1 MAITNKFT
9 FSWPEGVKPLTHEEW
24 VNSLSPSDREQYDAA
39 SSRQNA
45 ITLAAIAAGK
55 LTVNNS
61 NGNMTWVNPEDYDYY
76 KNNKDPSWVAFW
88 NRFTNE
94 TNVVLNI
101 TTE

>member
-9 FSWPEGVKPLTHEEW
+9 FSWPEGVKPVTHAKW
-24 VNSLSPSDREQYDAA
+24 VNSLSPSDRAQYDAA
-39 SSRQNA
+39 ISRQNA
-45 ITLAAIAAGK
+45 ITDAAIAAGK

-61 NGNMTWVNPEDYDYY
+61 SMTWVNPEDYDYY
-76 KNNKDPSWVAFW
+76 KNNKDPNWVAFW

-94 TNVVLNI
+94 TNVVLNV